1 MRSLSILCFLSLYS
15 IASVGIRRAAAETA
29 AEEVEAFL
37 IAGDL
42 AAGRAAMQQRLA
54 ANEAD
59 DEAQFAVGVIDV
71 LQAVENLAQNLHRYG
86 LKPSNHQLPF
96 VRLPVPKNPEP
107 EPLTYEKWREVLQEF
122 INDLESAAESLA
134 RVEDEKVKLKL
145 PVGLMRLDLDGDGEA
160 RDDETFWR
168 IFTAVAWRAAKL
180 DVDQQRFE
188 IGFDKADV
196 HWMIGYTHVLR
207 AMAEA
212 WLAYDTSEFFAQT
225 APFFFDGADSPATPL
240 RRGRSSGFDM
250 DAIADAVAALHLM
263 RFDVV
268 EPERMAVAHE
278 HLLSMIAQSR
288 QVWDCATGETDNDRE
303 WIPNASQ
310 TSLTP
315 LTVDQ
320 ARIDAWAKFLDEA
333 EAVLQG
339 DKLLPHWRVGGD
351 LGINLKRVFTEP
363 RQFDLVLW
371 IHGAAALPY
380 LEEGSKVS
388 RETALTLTR
397 TFEGRF
403 VVFAVWFQ

>member
-1 MRSLSILCFLSLYS
+1 MRSHYIVCFLSLYS
-15 IASVGIRRAAAETA
+15 IASLGSRRTAAATA
-29 AEEVEAFL
+29 AEEVESFL
-37 IAGDL
+37 VAGNL

-59 DEAQFAVGVIDV
+59 DEAQFAVGVVEV
-71 LQAVENLAQNLHRYG
+71 LQAVENLTQNLHRYG
-86 LKPSNHQLPF
+86 LKPSNPQLPF

-107 EPLTYEKWREVLQEF
+107 EPLTYEKWRAVLQEF
-122 INDLESAAESLA
+122 IDDMESAAESLA
-134 RVEDEKVKLKL
+134 KVDDEKVKLKL

-180 DVDQQRFE
+180 DEDQQRFE

-196 HWMIGYTHVLR
+196 HWMIGYTHLLR

-212 WLAYDTSEFFAQT
+212 WLAYDTREFFAQT
-225 APFFFDGADSPATPL
+225 APFFFDGAASPAMQL
-240 RRGRSSGFDM
+240 GRGRTGGFDL
-250 DAIADAVAALHLM
+250 DTIADAVAAIHLAQ
-263 RFDVV
+263 FDLA
-268 EPERMAVAHE
+268 EPERMAAARE

-288 QVWDCATGETDNDRE
+288 QVWNFATRETDNDRE
-303 WIPNASQ
+303 WIPNAGQ

-333 EAVLQG
+333 EAVLEG
-339 DKLLPHWRVGGD
+339 RKLLPHWRVGGD
-351 LGINLKRVFTEP
+351 RGINLKRVLTEP

-371 IHGAAALPY
+371 LHGAAAIPY
-380 LEEGSKVS
+380 LEEGPKVS
-388 RETALTLTR
+388 RETALTLSR
-397 TFEGRF
+397 TFQGRF